1 MIMRNIK
8 YVFAALLCLSGIA
21 GTMAQVD
28 VTAIYLKNA
37 GFDTS
42 YDYPIDAIGN
52 VAQEMLDVD
61 GWTNDY
67 SVAYTIVGTYQ
78 IGTKKTF
85 NGASVPATNVDGT
98 SEGGVLA
105 LSTGW
110 NESIKLY
117 QEVTLPKG
125 DYSLVTAYYNGSSA
139 TAATSLVGWVPS
151 SGTGVMSEVK
161 NFPANQWVVDT
172 LS

>member
-1 MIMRNIK
+1 MRNIK

-28 VTAIYLKNA
+28 VTPIYLKNA

-117 QEVTLPKG
+117 Q
-125 DYSLVTAYYNGSSA
+125 
-139 TAATSLVGWVPS
+139 
-151 SGTGVMSEVK
+151 
-161 NFPANQWVVDT
+161 
-172 LS
+172 